1 MRGPHVRLPD
11 TAPADGTRESVG
23 LRYGPLR
30 VRFTGAHGARVRVV
44 YPHTLFRDETASAD
58 CEVRCQFG
66 QPRRFDSP
74 AVFRAKTVWELRRD
88 VAGREQVYFER
99 RERDG
104 RVLPLMSLTIDAD
117 FKHAE
122 LTRRAA
128 DGEADILVGYP
139 IDEYLV
145 ARLLGQRGGVIL
157 HASSVMLDGRALVF
171 LGHSGAGKS
180 TMAEIASGCGAEV
193 LSDDRTIVTIE
204 HGVATAWGS
213 PWHGSCSK
221 SSPTCAP
228 IAALLLLVQAP
239 RTEVRRID
247 ASRAFSEMFVRVYQP
262 TIDAG
267 EVERV
272 VDVLHFV
279 ASAVPSGELEFLPNE
294 TAFHVACRLARG

>member
-1 MRGPHVRLPD
+1 MRRDDQPILQG
-11 TAPADGTRESVG
+11 AREAAGVSLA

-30 VRFTGAHGARVRVV
+30 VRFTGDEDTHVRVV
-44 YPHTLFRDETASAD
+44 YPHTLFRDESGPAACD
-58 CEVRCQFG
+58 VRCRFG
-66 QPRRFDSP
+66 RPRRFDSP
-74 AVFRAKTVWELRRD
+74 AVYRAKTVWELRRD
-88 VAGREQVYFER
+88 SEGREQVYFER

-104 RVLPLMSLTIDAD
+104 SVLPLMSLTIERD
-117 FKHAE
+117 FKSAD

-128 DGEADILVGYP
+128 DGEGDILVGYP

-145 ARLLGQRGGVIL
+145 ARLLGRHGGVIL
-157 HASSVMLDGRALVF
+157 HASSVAIDGRAFVF

-180 TMAEIASGCGAEV
+180 TMAEIASRCGAEV

-228 IAALLLLVQAP
+228 IAAVLLLVQAP

-262 TIDAG
+262 TVDAG

-272 VDVLHFV
+272 VDVLHFL

-294 TAFHVACRLARG
+294 TAFHVACRLA